1 MSFPSCRESSTSI
14 SYRQIIN
21 NLNKIVISDIQFLIA
36 LAVGT
41 LTGDALLHLLP
52 HAFLTVLTEGG
63 AHGDHAEHH
72 HDHRQHQQAVWLGFV
87 AAMSMIGFF
96 VFEKFVNVSFERL
109 LFTLLL
115 CIGLFRLLG
124 RCGRRRTMTRS

>member
-1 MSFPSCRESSTSI
+1 MFGILVVPIMQRVLYHHLS
-14 SYRQIIN
+14 
-21 NLNKIVISDIQFLIA
+21 QFLIA

-52 HAFLTVLTEGG
+52 HAFLAVLTEGG

-96 VFEKFVNVSFERL
+96 VFEKIVNVSL
-109 LFTLLL
+109 D
-115 CIGLFRLLG
+115 
-124 RCGRRRTMTRS
+124 